1 GATGEEDAVERV
13 QAWLR
18 ANTRYDLSV
27 PREAPG
33 VDPVDHFL
41 FVTRRGFCE
50 HIASAMAILLRAE
63 GIPTRIVTGYGPGDR
78 NPLTGYWEVRHS
90 DAHAWVE
97 VYSPNAGWLPYDPT
111 FGVPEAQTAAGS
123 LIGREVI
130 AAIQRLASQHVPA
143 PVRHAAITAEH
154 AVAFGVRTA
163 RSWRFV
169 VAIVA

>member
-1 GATGEEDAVERV
+1 EAVVHV
-13 QAWLR
+13 QAWIQEHM
-18 ANTRYDLSV
+18 RYDLSV
-27 PREAPG
+27 PREPAG
-33 VDPVDHFL
+33 VDAVDHFL
-41 FVTRRGFCE
+41 FETRRGFCE
-50 HIASAMAILLRAE
+50 HIASAMAVLLRAD

-78 NPLTGYWEVRHS
+78 NPLTGYWEVRQS

-97 VYSPNAGWLPYDPT
+97 VYYPNAGWLADDPT